1 MTVDQYTILA
11 VLLAAVVLFVWG
23 RWRYDLVA
31 VAALLAV
38 VIAGI
43 VPPAEAFSGFGH
55 PAVITVAAVLGI
67 SRALRGSGL
76 IDVLAR
82 PLGRLAERP
91 LAYVLAFTA
100 LVAVASAFMNN
111 VGALALLMPVALVTA
126 QKGGVPPS
134 RVLMPLAFGSI
145 LGGLTTMIGTPPNII
160 VATYRAELAGE
171 PFRMFDYSPVGVGI
185 AVIGVAFVALVGW
198 RLIPVERRGRTAPEH
213 LFQIAEYITEARV
226 TEDSAFA
233 GRTVGELE
241 RLSDGEVVVVA
252 RIRER
257 DRRLAPSR
265 RSKLRPG
272 DVLILEGDPTALKPV
287 VDGAGLEL
295 TSAGE
300 GDDEGGGAGDIGL
313 MEAVVTPG
321 SVLEGGTR
329 RRLRLHVDEGINLL
343 AVARRGRAIRH
354 RLGYVRFRAG
364 DVLLLQGESEGMA
377 DAIAELGCLP
387 LAERRLTL
395 GRPRQIAL
403 PLGVFAVA
411 LALAAFGITPAPIAF
426 TGAVVV
432 LLVLEQL
439 SLRDLYDAID
449 WPVIVLLAAMIPV
462 GRGLE
467 STGTTGLVAG
477 AIIGLAGD
485 LPLYVILGLVL
496 VVTMTLSD
504 VINNAATAVVMA
516 PIAAAVAVSLG
527 VSVDPFLMAVA
538 LGASCAFLTPI
549 GHQSN
554 TLVMGPGGYAFG
566 DYWRMGLPLEVL
578 IVLLGVPLILW
589 VWPA

>member
-43 VPPAEAFSGFGH
+43 VPAEDAFSGFGH

-91 LAYVLAFTA
+91 LAYVLALTA

-171 PFRMFDYSPVGVGI
+171 PFRMFDFSPVGVVI
-185 AVIGVAFVALVGW
+185 ALVGVAFVALVGW
-198 RLIPVERRGRTAPEH
+198 RLIPVERRGRSAPEQ

-233 GRTVGELE
+233 GRTLGELE

-295 TSAGE
+295 VGAGD

-329 RRLRLHVDEGINLL
+329 RRLRLHTAEGVNLL

-364 DVLLLQGESEGMA
+364 DVLLLQGETEGMA
-377 DAIAELGCLP
+377 ETIAELGCLP

-395 GRPRQIAL
+395 G
-403 PLGVFAVA
+403 
-411 LALAAFGITPAPIAF
+411 
-426 TGAVVV
+426 
-432 LLVLEQL
+432 
-439 SLRDLYDAID
+439 
-449 WPVIVLLAAMIPV
+449 
-462 GRGLE
+462 
-467 STGTTGLVAG
+467 
-477 AIIGLAGD
+477 
-485 LPLYVILGLVL
+485 
-496 VVTMTLSD
+496 
-504 VINNAATAVVMA
+504 
-516 PIAAAVAVSLG
+516 
-527 VSVDPFLMAVA
+527 
-538 LGASCAFLTPI
+538 
-549 GHQSN
+549 
-554 TLVMGPGGYAFG
+554 
-566 DYWRMGLPLEVL
+566 
-578 IVLLGVPLILW
+578 
-589 VWPA
+589 